1 PGVRHRDRAPRQGVR
16 HRRHQGGRR
25 QEELP
30 VPQRHDTRLRAA
42 GVDGG
47 LHLHQP
53 PGQIELRLWDLVLG
67 VAGPGTHIRRAR
79 ARARCCFRRRMSD
92 FFEVFGLERRLAIGV
107 AALQRRFY
115 ELSRRWH
122 PDFHQAAAPA
132 EQARAL
138 EESARVNAAYR
149 ALRDPLAR
157 VEYLIRLEEG
167 RATREGAVV
176 KPKAPPALLAE
187 MFEIQEALEEAKTG
201 ELDDAARATLTEQR
215 AALQTRMTDAE
226 AQITGPLSQAWDAA
240 AP

>member
-1 PGVRHRDRAPRQGVR
+1 M
-16 HRRHQGGRR
+16 
-25 QEELP
+25 
-30 VPQRHDTRLRAA
+30 T
-42 GVDGG
+42 
-47 LHLHQP
+47 
-53 PGQIELRLWDLVLG
+53 
-67 VAGPGTHIRRAR
+67 
-79 ARARCCFRRRMSD
+79 D
-92 FFEVFGLERRLAIGV
+92 FFEVFGLERRLAIDV

-167 RATREGAVV
+167 RDTREGAAV

-187 MFEIQEALEEAKTG
+187 MFEIQEALAAVRAEAAPGRRG
-201 ELDDAARATLTEQR
+201 EPEIEDARGGSLDDAARATLAAQR
-215 AALQTRMTDAE
+215 DGLRARMAEAE
-226 AQITGPLSQAWDAA
+226 AQLAGPLSRAWDGA
-240 AP
+240 APADRPAALAALKDALATRAYLRTVIADLASALGEGTEETHVAHRRD